1 MEKELLNQKKEKRVH
16 NNLKNTETKELNSL
30 AYYIKDIKFKNPIR
44 TQGKGSRLVL
54 EIKEQFIK

>member
-1 MEKELLNQKKEKRVH
+1 MEKKLLNHKKEKRVH